1 MATYFLRALRDQE
14 FRAHRFEQRLR
25 WARMRRAL
33 TNDETVIE
41 TNEMVEAEQPLDNV
55 IDLRPN
61 PSVVLPEP
69 RQPAGA

>member
-33 TNDETVIE
+33 TSDEPVAEI
-41 TNEMVEAEQPLDNV
+41 VEDDQPLADV
-55 IDLRPN
+55 VDLRVT

-69 RQPAGA
+69 RQPAGT